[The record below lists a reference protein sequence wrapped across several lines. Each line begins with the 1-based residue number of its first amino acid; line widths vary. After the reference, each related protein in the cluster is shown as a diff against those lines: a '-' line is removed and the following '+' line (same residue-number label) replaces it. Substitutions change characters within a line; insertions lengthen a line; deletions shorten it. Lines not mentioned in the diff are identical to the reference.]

1 MKLLK
6 IICAAKVQEEADNTS
21 QAQNHN
27 LQAHSGVTLV
37 RLPLCGAWL
46 AIKEWLRELAG
57 VGWDRWRCARHGAA
71 LKQDSGFRPSSNRSL
86 DSNPQHQALS
96 ESAALQ
102 PGGVGVCD
110 CLK

>member
-6 IICAAKVQEEADNTS
+6 IICAAKVQGEADNSS

-46 AIKEWLRELAG
+46 VIKAWLRDLITAG
-57 VGWDRWRCARHGAA
+57 AWGT
-71 LKQDSGFRPSSNRSL
+71 L
-86 DSNPQHQALS
+86 
-96 ESAALQ
+96 
-102 PGGVGVCD
+102 
-110 CLK
+110 